1 MGLEERERQDFQLD
15 ELPPSP
21 AVPLGQH
28 LLSEEHVGRQYGR
41 GVNTGPWYWMTLG
54 SHLGSATSCG

>member
-1 MGLEERERQDFQLD
+1 MGLEERERLDSQLG

-21 AVPLGQH
+21 AVPLGRH
-28 LLSEEHVGRQYGR
+28 LLSEHVGRQYGR
-41 GVNTGPWYWMTLG
+41 GVNTGPWHWMTLG